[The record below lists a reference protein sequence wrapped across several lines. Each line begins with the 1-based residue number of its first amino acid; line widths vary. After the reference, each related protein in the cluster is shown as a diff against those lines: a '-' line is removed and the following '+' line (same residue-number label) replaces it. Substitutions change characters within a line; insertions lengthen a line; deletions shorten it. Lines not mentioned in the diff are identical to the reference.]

1 MRTVLSVSVFLLI
14 LGIGKGNA
22 QSVRSAGISA
32 GVQIFNSAAG
42 KKLFSLGHTHTPNTQ
57 NFFSTYQLFPFSTKK
72 NHDLSQPSGVR
83 KPVANFCESRSI
95 ALSNRLQVG
104 ADVVFLKNTINYDF
118 AKATLLE
125 VLYTSMPVYL
135 DVYLTPDFFLEGG
148 AYAGLQA
155 NSGNVRKTEFVQAA
169 YIEDI
174 DLNWDAGFVAG
185 VGLDVAGL
193 GKLRLRYNHGLL
205 KIVPIDRQTIV
216 RNRIVEIGVAIVL

>member
-1 MRTVLSVSVFLLI
+1 MKSIFFILLFS
-14 LGIGKGNA
+14 LAWGEGIA
-22 QSVRSAGISA
+22 QSIGVSGIFS
-32 GVQIFNSAAG
+32 GVQIFN
-42 KKLFSLGHTHTPNTQ
+42 
-57 NFFSTYQLFPFSTKK
+57 K
-72 NHDLSQPSGVR
+72 NDDLPENPSVR
-83 KPVANFCESRSI
+83 KPVADFCESRCI
-95 ALSNRLQVG
+95 ALSNRLQIG
-104 ADVVFLKNTINYDF
+104 ADVVFRKNTINFDF

-135 DVYLTPDFFLEGG
+135 DIYLTSDFFLEGG

-155 NSGNVRKTEFVQAA
+155 NSGNVGITEFVQAA